1 MGEDGSQK
9 FRSSKPHD
17 PVRPSCS
24 ISTFSCLLAHTLAKS
39 SCLYLCPLPLPL
51 PSFYMLIP
59 NRLDP
64 YLQHVPTISQVVR
77 RGRLRWY
84 GHVEPKDPT
93 DLVSA
98 CRSLVVEGVRGR
110 GRGRKTWQECVQ
122 EDMKRLRLNKRDAQD
137 RAA

>member
-24 ISTFSCLLAHTLAKS
+24 ISTFSCLLAHILVKS

-59 NRLDP
+59 NRGDP
-64 YLQHVPTISQVVR
+64 YVQHVHTISVYHVSLLR
-77 RGRLRWY
+77 RYLRCSNDSTIL
-84 GHVEPKDPT
+84 HFFSCPAVLHHT
-93 DLVSA
+93 SI
-98 CRSLVVEGVRGR
+98 
-110 GRGRKTWQECVQ
+110 
-122 EDMKRLRLNKRDAQD
+122 
-137 RAA
+137 